1 MIINLLKK
9 RFLTTALLAGLLGT
23 VSVQGSGDGW
33 LTDYE
38 AALSKAKE
46 ENKIIL
52 IDFQGSDWC
61 PPCIK
66 LNNEV
71 LSTDDFKAL
80 AEKSLV
86 LVVADFPKKTKLPEQ
101 QLEHNNALAKK
112 FGIQYFPTVL
122 LVDQNGEVLDKM
134 VGFPQGGVPGF
145 LKFVEAKTAS
155 GS

>member
-1 MIINLLKK
+1 MNLLKNP
-9 RFLTTALLAGLLGT
+9 FLKTALLATLLGAI
-23 VSVQGSGDGW
+23 SAQGSGEGW

-71 LSTDDFKAL
+71 FSTDKFKTV
-80 AEKSLV
+80 AEKSLI
-86 LVVADFPKKTKLPEQ
+86 LVVADFPKKTKLPEE

-145 LKFVEAKTAS
+145 LKFVEAKAVS